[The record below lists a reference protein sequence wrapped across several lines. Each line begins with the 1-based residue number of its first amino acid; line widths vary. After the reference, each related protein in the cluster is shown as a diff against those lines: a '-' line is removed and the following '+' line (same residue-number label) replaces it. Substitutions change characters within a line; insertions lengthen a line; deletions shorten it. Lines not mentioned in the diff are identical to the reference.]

1 MKMHYMTLNRAFVVT
16 CLAATTF
23 LFPIASPA
31 HDFWLAPST
40 YQLAAPAEVP
50 VSVMIGHP
58 KDRLTWPVD
67 PNRIV
72 ALRTVGPNGM
82 SDQQSGV
89 LAYDQDKTLPIGLDT
104 LGLHILTIETTNAFS
119 ELPASQFE
127 DYLAE
132 EGLTL
137 IQLDRIQHGAEDK
150 SGTELYSRRGKALLQ
165 VGPVLP
171 TDIIRLRRP
180 VGLTLEI
187 IALDH
192 PQLWVEGEMLNAKVM
207 FRGQP
212 LGGVTVGLV
221 NTGPETDTMTHM
233 KTDKDGTVSF
243 AYPGSGTWMLHAV
256 WGDRQRVSDRADY
269 NTIFSSLSFEVW

>member
-1 MKMHYMTLNRAFVVT
+1 MTLSRTFAVT
-16 CLAATTF
+16 CLAATTV
-23 LFPIASPA
+23 LFPIASSA

-40 YQLAAPAEVP
+40 YRLTAPSEVP
-50 VSVMIGHP
+50 VSVLMGHP

-67 PNRIV
+67 PQRIV
-72 ALRTVGPNGM
+72 ALRTVGPDGVR
-82 SDQQSGV
+82 DQQSG
-89 LAYDQDKTLPIGLDT
+89 LADYDQDEVLPIGLDAP
-104 LGLHILTIETTNAFS
+104 GLHILTIETTNAFS
-119 ELPASQFE
+119 ELPATQFE

-137 IQLDRIQHGAEDK
+137 IQLDRIHRGATDTP
-150 SGTELYSRRGKALLQ
+150 GTELYSRRGKALLQ

-171 TDIIRLRRP
+171 TDISRLRRP

-192 PQLWVEGEMLNAKVM
+192 PQTWVEGEILNVKVM

-212 LGGVTVGLV
+212 MSGITVGLV
-221 NTGPETDTMTHM
+221 STEPEIDTATHVR
-233 KTDKDGTVSF
+233 TDKDGTVSF

-256 WGDRQRVSDRADY
+256 WSDRQRISDRADY